1 MKLINLGEN
10 LLQKELD
17 NILSNEYYKCF
28 TNNVH
33 GNEEVKEV
41 IDFDWIADNS
51 VSELEHILA
60 KSI

>member
-1 MKLINLGEN
+1 M
-10 LLQKELD
+10 D

-28 TNNVH
+28 TNNVQ